1 MPQADELKEQGIKQ
15 FMQQKY
21 QDAAATFQQAIEA
34 YEAQDAAGMAAEMR
48 VNRGLALHSLGQ
60 YDAALELMHQALAV
74 FRQMNDALRTAQAL
88 GNLGR
93 VYAKIDN
100 TEQAITNYREASAI
114 FAELGDDEN
123 YGETVLAIAD
133 LQVRSGNVMQAAAT
147 YEIGLD
153 YVKKPST
160 RQRLMKNL
168 INVRNKMGGGVGAPP
183 KSQDDEETE

>member
-74 FRQMNDALRTAQAL
+74 FR
-88 GNLGR
+88 
-93 VYAKIDN
+93 
-100 TEQAITNYREASAI
+100 
-114 FAELGDDEN
+114 
-123 YGETVLAIAD
+123 
-133 LQVRSGNVMQAAAT
+133 
-147 YEIGLD
+147 
-153 YVKKPST
+153 
-160 RQRLMKNL
+160 
-168 INVRNKMGGGVGAPP
+168 
-183 KSQDDEETE
+183 